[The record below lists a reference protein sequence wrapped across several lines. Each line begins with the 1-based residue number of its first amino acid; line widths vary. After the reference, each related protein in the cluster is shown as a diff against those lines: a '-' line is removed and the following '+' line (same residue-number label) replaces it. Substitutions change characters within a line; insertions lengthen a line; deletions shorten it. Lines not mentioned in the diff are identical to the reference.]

1 MSFDIAAS
9 RYYYIDTTL
18 PPFLSTSGIYQPE
31 TFKRES
37 KYGLTVLTTTDQG
50 LLSYL
55 GNVMSQMASWLTDG
69 DVQRLVVVVTGID
82 SGETLERWQFN
93 VLVENGDVEVSMMS
107 ANDENVSQNVVKN
120 NLSGDGME
128 NKRGAKTIKEV
139 HDEIQAIIRQITASV
154 SRRKGRGTYKNCI
167 DSRLIHSTLVV
178 PPALYLQVTFLP
190 LLNEP
195 CSFDL
200 LIYTNKTA
208 IVPKKWD
215 DSDPRYIMNSQE
227 VKLRSFTT
235 SVS

>member
-1 MSFDIAAS
+1 MGANDTVITLKGSVDIVSEFFFTAINS
-9 RYYYIDTTL
+9 ILYQR
-18 PPFLSTSGIYQPE
+18 GIYQPE

-55 GNVMSQMASWLTDG
+55 GSVMSQMESWLTDG

-93 VLVENGDVEVSMMS
+93 VCVEDGSTGVEVSMT
-107 ANDENVSQNVVKN
+107 AGNDENVSYNVTKN
-120 NLSGDGME
+120 NLSGGKIK
-128 NKRGAKTIKEV
+128 NNRGSKTVKEV
-139 HDEIQAIIRQITASV
+139 HDEIQAIIRQVTAS
-154 SRRKGRGTYKNCI
+154 
-167 DSRLIHSTLVV
+167 
-178 PPALYLQVTFLP
+178 VTFLP

-200 LIYTNKTA
+200 LIYTSKTA
-208 IVPKKWD
+208 VVPQKWA

-235 SVS
+235 SFHKVDSMVTYKEADEWEL